1 MKPLSTIDRTVF
13 APFRGLARPQVPVY
27 SPRARMKPSLMSDPA
42 LSPTTALLVTATPG
56 GVRFAVH
63 ARPKAKKSAVVGVRE
78 GALDVRLAAPPVDGQ
93 ANQELVRL
101 LASVLGTTKAAVR
114 LVRGSGSREKLIEV
128 AGLAADD
135 ILLRLKGAVAAK

>member
-1 MKPLSTIDRTVF
+1 V
-13 APFRGLARPQVPVY
+13 
-27 SPRARMKPSLMSDPA
+27 
-42 LSPTTALLVTATPG
+42 
-56 GVRFAVH
+56 
-63 ARPKAKKSAVVGVRE
+63 
-78 GALDVRLAAPPVDGQ
+78 
-93 ANQELVRL
+93 